1 MSFLFSRTFRRKK
14 TPAPIPGG
22 EPLLLFLGPFISQ
35 AKKKTQHVWW
45 KYILYIYI
53 YNVVE
58 SRKNPIY
65 HIFMVDFYI
74 HMING

>member
-35 AKKKTQHVWW
+35 AEKKTQHVWW

-53 YNVVE
+53 MWWNLEKTQYI
-58 SRKNPIY
+58 IY
-65 HIFMVDFYI
+65 LWWISI
-74 HMING
+74 SI